1 MTESIFTH
9 TKVKGI
15 VSVIPEN
22 FIQIDDEIIFFAN
35 SQKKLDRAKK
45 IVGFGK
51 RHIVPDGITV
61 VDLCEAAGNKLLSS
75 MNIAPASIDAL
86 ILVNQSPDYFYPAS
100 SCILH
105 GKIGLNTNCAT
116 FDVALGCSGYVYGL
130 WLAHSLISSG
140 AVKNCLLLAG
150 DTPSTHSDK
159 RNRVSNPLFGD
170 AASATYLEWTE
181 DENPAYFSMG
191 TDGSKW
197 DRIVVPAGGRRLPIH
212 EDIINM
218 EIKDALGNIWH
229 PWDEIIHGM
238 DVFNFTM
245 DVVPKNILNVLH
257 LANKKIDDIS
267 FFAIHQANKQIVEN
281 IISKIHIPSNKSSS
295 ETFSKYGNN
304 STTSV
309 ATVICDILKDR
320 DISDVVVS
328 GFGVGLSWGSAIL
341 NLSQL
346 YNGGIE
352 IFKVP
357 NHITSRT
364 DQIEYWVKQFK
375 EK

>member
-75 MNIAPASIDAL
+75 MNIAPVSIDAL

-170 AASATYLEWTE
+170 AASATYIEWTE

-229 PWDEIIHGM
+229 
-238 DVFNFTM
+238 
-245 DVVPKNILNVLH
+245 
-257 LANKKIDDIS
+257 
-267 FFAIHQANKQIVEN
+267 Q
-281 IISKIHIPSNKSSS
+281 
-295 ETFSKYGNN
+295 
-304 STTSV
+304 
-309 ATVICDILKDR
+309 
-320 DISDVVVS
+320 
-328 GFGVGLSWGSAIL
+328 
-341 NLSQL
+341 
-346 YNGGIE
+346 
-352 IFKVP
+352 
-357 NHITSRT
+357 
-364 DQIEYWVKQFK
+364 
-375 EK
+375 